1 MNTMNGNV
9 RWVVQGN
16 LTSQSDLEG
25 LRNACR
31 KINTEMVEVTIIPF
45 STSLSGFEIAPGNIY
60 YGSTTFNAL
69 LYNDPQTRGGVFFDD
84 DAFSI
89 KNYFDRWGKFMLN
102 YGAVVTSFQQLINTA
117 HPPEKLLF
125 IRPDNDSKSF
135 SGEVIK
141 FSDIKEWYQKL
152 TIVSNTD
159 LSLDSPIVVSEP
171 YNIKAEWRLWIVNK
185 KVVAASRYR
194 EYFRLSKQRGC
205 PQDVVQF
212 AESRCQAYTPHDV
225 FVMDICQSGDNYYIV
240 ECGCM
245 NGAGFYNADIDEI
258 VRAVTKYFKSVETH
272 ENASPDTPE

>member
-1 MNTMNGNV
+1 MNAQV
-9 RWVVQGN
+9 RWVVQSN
-16 LTSQSDLEG
+16 LTSQNDLDG
-25 LRNACR
+25 LREACR
-31 KINTEMVEVTIIPF
+31 KMNTEMVEVKIIPF
-45 STSLSGFEIAPGNIY
+45 STSLTGFEIDQGNIY

-69 LYNDPQTRGGVFFDD
+69 LYNNPQTSNGVFFNE

-89 KNYFDRWGKFMLN
+89 KNYFDKWGKHMLN
-102 YGAVVTSFQQLINTA
+102 FGAVVTSFNELMDA
-117 HPPEKLLF
+117 PYAAEKLLF

-152 TIVSNTD
+152 TTVSNID

-171 YNIKAEWRLWIVNK
+171 YSIKAEWRLWIVNK

-205 PQDVVQF
+205 PAEVAQF
-212 AESRCQAYTPHDV
+212 AESRCLEYVPHDV
-225 FVMDICQSGDNYYIV
+225 FVMDVCQCGDEYYIV

-245 NGAGFYNADIDEI
+245 NGAGFYSADIDEI
-258 VRAVTKYFKSVETH
+258 VKAITRYFELTINKET
-272 ENASPDTPE
+272 PTL